1 MTSPVR
7 AFFFGLFGFSCIC
20 IFFLAKEIWGL
31 IAPVRAWFI
40 LFYLLLF
47 LSSSSLSL
55 LLLLFCVC
63 VSIVF
68 LSKQV

>member
-7 AFFFGLFGFSCIC
+7 AFFFGLFGFCIC

-47 LSSSSLSL
+47 LSSSYHYYYYY
-55 LLLLFCVC
+55 FVC